1 MSCQLTCLWI
11 SHLIHDCDPL
21 LKWEGTKQKR
31 ADVRR
36 RKQKQM
42 GDQENRNKN
51 GMDEGMDK
59 GPGSGA

>member
-36 RKQKQM
+36 RRRKQKQKQGQKWM
-42 GDQENRNKN
+42 KEWIRDQVV
-51 GMDEGMDK
+51 GLDQ
-59 GPGSGA
+59 